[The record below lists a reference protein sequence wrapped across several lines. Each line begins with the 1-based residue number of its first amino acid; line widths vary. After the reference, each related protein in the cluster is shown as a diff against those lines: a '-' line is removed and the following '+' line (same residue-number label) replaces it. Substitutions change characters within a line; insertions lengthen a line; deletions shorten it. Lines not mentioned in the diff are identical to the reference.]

1 LRLRPA
7 TKLKQAVGSR
17 WFKTLLDYL
26 VITIGVIVTA
36 FALDA
41 FLIPAR
47 IAAGGV
53 SGLATIIYHASGFPV
68 GVTMLAVNIPLF
80 VASLLILGP
89 SFGVRTVYGSILV
102 SVAVDVLQPLVTPIT
117 SDLALASV
125 YGGVLSGLG
134 LGLAFRH
141 GGSTGGTDLAARL
154 LNRFTHIS
162 VGRSLLL
169 IDFVVVSLAG
179 VMFNAE
185 LALYALISIFVA
197 SKVIDLVQEG
207 LSYAK
212 TAIIISSQAE
222 AISSAILTR
231 MGRGVTGLPGV
242 GKYSGQQR
250 EVLLCVVSRREVTQ
264 LKNLVREFDKNAF
277 MTITDTYEVLGE
289 GFKQ

>member
-1 LRLRPA
+1 MRLRPVP
-7 TKLKQAVGSR
+7 KLKHVVGSR
-17 WFKTLLDYL
+17 WFKILIDYL
-26 VITIGVIVTA
+26 AITVGVILTA
-36 FALDA
+36 IALDA
-41 FLIPAR
+41 FLIPAK

-53 SGLATIIYHASGFPV
+53 SGLATIIYHVSGFPV

-80 VASLLILGP
+80 VTSLIVMGP
-89 SFGVRTVYGSILV
+89 SFGVRTVYGSVLV
-102 SVAVDVLQPLVTPIT
+102 SIAVDVLQPLVTPIT

-154 LNRFTHIS
+154 LNRFTHLSI
-162 VGRSLLL
+162 GKSLLI

-179 VMFNAE
+179 IMFNAE

-207 LSYAK
+207 FSYAK
-212 TAIIISSQAE
+212 TAIIISSQADMI
-222 AISSAILTR
+222 ASAILTR
-231 MGRGVTGLPGV
+231 MGRGVTGLPGI
-242 GKYSGQQR
+242 GKYSGQPR
-250 EVLLCVVSRREVTQ
+250 EVLLCVVSRREVTE
-264 LKNLVREFDKNAF
+264 LKNLVRELDGNAF

-289 GFKQ
+289 GFKE